1 VFVPD
6 VGDMFVVNVCVLDIG
21 FAALFGDARLLG
33 LERQMHTVLTLIWR

>member
-6 VGDMFVVNVCVLDIG
+6 VEDMFVGNVCMLDVG